1 MKRSILFKSLFLII
15 LFLFL
20 SLNSRSQA
28 TLPFA
33 YDSGNPGISVNGLTQ
48 SGLGS
53 DYPTSPKM
61 KFDNTQDF
69 LILNFSGVPGALS
82 FKIEWNQGT
91 SAPSRFSGNFLLQES
106 IDGITYTTV
115 QLYNATNGTPL
126 KNAITIT
133 VTETFTHLLPATRFL
148 KWIYATKTNGNIGIG
163 AVSLSTGINPVLN
176 VSANELNGFNY
187 LIGNGPSPEQSFT
200 VGGSSLYDNIIITPP
215 VNYEISKGT
224 GNSFR
229 ATNPVIL
236 VQTNGTIV
244 GTVVYSRLKQG
255 LSVGS
260 YSGNITLMS
269 ANSNLVP
276 VACNGN
282 VTPLPTIVV
291 TDITDPT
298 LNTIQGIPVTQ
309 TINVSG
315 VNLNVNLSLEL
326 SGADAGLFSLSQYS
340 VNENSGTAS
349 NTIVTITYTPLS
361 AGSNIATLIMTS
373 AGAMPVT
380 RTLYGN
386 SSVLT
391 ETNGLKSSSAI
402 HVENKNIVFMA
413 NADETVEIYNTIGQ
427 KLLKRQTV
435 EGVNNISINF
445 QGVLLVRI
453 GQRVSKVIL

>member
-1 MKRSILFKSLFLII
+1 MKRSLLFKYQLLIT
-15 LFLFL
+15 LFLF
-20 SLNSRSQA
+20 SSFNSWSQA

-126 KNAITIT
+126 KNTVT

-224 GNSFR
+224 GNSFV
-229 ATNPVIL
+229 ATNPVTL
-236 VQTNGTIV
+236 VPTNGVIV

-255 LSVGS
+255 LSVGN
-260 YSGNITLMS
+260 YLGNITLMS

-298 LNTIQGIPVTQ
+298 LNTIQGTPVTQ

-315 VNLNVNLSLEL
+315 ANLNVNLSLEL
-326 SGADAGLFSLSQYS
+326 SGVDAGLFSLSQYS
-340 VNENSGTAS
+340 VTQNSGTAS
-349 NTIVTITYTPLS
+349 NTIVTITYSPLS
-361 AGSNIATLIMTS
+361 IGSNTATLIMSS

-391 ETNGLKSSSAI
+391 ETNLLKSFSGI
-402 HVENKNIVFMA
+402 HVENRNVVFMA

-435 EGVNNISINF
+435 DGVNNISINF
-445 QGVLLVRI
+445 HGVLLVRI